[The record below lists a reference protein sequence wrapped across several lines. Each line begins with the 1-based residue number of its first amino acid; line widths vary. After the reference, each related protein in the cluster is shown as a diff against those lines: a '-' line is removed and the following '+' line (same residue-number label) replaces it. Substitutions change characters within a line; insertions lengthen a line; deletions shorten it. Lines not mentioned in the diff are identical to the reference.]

1 MFLFPFYY
9 MLIGS
14 LQTEPDTTP
23 AGALPNPGNLTVGN
37 YADIDARLDLGTA
50 LLNSGIFTG
59 GVLLCT
65 VVFGVLAGY
74 ALARLHF
81 RGRALLFNLM
91 LLVQVI
97 PFQLLTIP
105 LYVLIVRT
113 YGLADTYLGM
123 ILPFAINSA
132 AVFVFRQYFLQL
144 PRELFEA
151 AQIDG
156 ASELTI
162 LWRVALPLVKPALLT
177 AVLLTFIGPWNE
189 FLWPFL
195 ITKQADMQPL
205 AVALAN
211 YMSNVAA
218 RAANPFGALL
228 AGRVRAGRAGD
239 RAVRRLPAPLR
250 RHQPRIQCE
259 GLISLTPP
267 YTLTRVGVLMT
278 PEPGNELEAEG
289 VLNPASGFGPDGRLY
304 LLPRLVAAGNVSRV
318 GLAEV
323 DADRR
328 RADRGVP
335 ARRRARTGR
344 GLGTRHE
351 QRRRRGPAGHLDP
364 AARRARD
371 DLRRLRPARARSW
384 RWRCRR
390 TSPSGGGSGRSTSA
404 TSRGWTPT

>member
-1 MFLFPFYY
+1 MTRRAHPLRILALAVGALMFLFPFYY

-14 LQTEPDTTP
+14 LQSEPDTTP
-23 AGALPNPGNLTVGN
+23 AGALPDPGNLTVDN
-37 YADIDARLDLGTA
+37 YADIDERIDLGTS
-50 LLNSGIFTG
+50 LVNSGIFTG

-81 RGRALLFNLM
+81 RGRALLFNVM

-113 YGLADTYLGM
+113 YGLGDSYLGM
-123 ILPFAINSA
+123 ILPFAINST

-151 AQIDG
+151 AAVDG
-156 ASELTI
+156 ASELAI
-162 LWRVALPLVKPALLT
+162 LFRVALPLVRPALLT

-228 AGRVRAGRAGD
+228 AGACVLA
-239 RAVRRLPAPLR
+239 AP
-250 RHQPRIQCE
+250 
-259 GLISLTPP
+259 
-267 YTLTRVGVLMT
+267 VVVLF
-278 PEPGNELEAEG
+278 
-289 VLNPASGFGPDGRLY
+289 VVF
-304 LLPRLVAAGNVSRV
+304 
-318 GLAEV
+318 
-323 DADRR
+323 
-328 RADRGVP
+328 
-335 ARRRARTGR
+335 
-344 GLGTRHE
+344 
-351 QRRRRGPAGHLDP
+351 QRRFVATNL
-364 AARRARD
+364 
-371 DLRRLRPARARSW
+371 
-384 RWRCRR
+384 
-390 TSPSGGGSGRSTSA
+390 GSSVKG
-404 TSRGWTPT
+404 